1 MQKTVHRSPILRR
14 SRPLRTLEAQNSN
27 HYTSRTGI
35 KRCARV
41 NTRHPLRTLMRGRGN
56 QEFRGCSNIRRP
68 AVLTSVFMQADLK
81 AVTWGRGPPG
91 LLRGRLS
98 ATETYERA

>member
-1 MQKTVHRSPILRR
+1 
-14 SRPLRTLEAQNSN
+14 
-27 HYTSRTGI
+27 
-35 KRCARV
+35 
-41 NTRHPLRTLMRGRGN
+41 MRGRGN

-81 AVTWGRGPPG
+81 AVTWVGPG

-98 ATETYERA
+98 ATETYERAYKGHMVKVRVLGAAQRLTSYYNIQQNTARIARTDRKAFYQGEYTVSV